1 MEDNTAFNIH
11 AITFSA
17 HSCQQKEENSYASG
31 VKLRSEMENTA
42 SLGFSSFA
50 IIDFP
55 LSQRIF
61 VLFKNILLSRE
72 VTKSP
77 RFSCVCLLVWNGG
90 VMGKKWMNLM

>member
-17 HSCQQKEENSYASG
+17 HSCQQKEENSYASV

-42 SLGFSSFA
+42 SLGFSSFS
-50 IIDFP
+50 IDFS
-55 LSQRIF
+55 LSQRLF

-72 VTKSP
+72 A
-77 RFSCVCLLVWNGG
+77 FG
-90 VMGKKWMNLM
+90 VKVGLWVKNE

>member
-55 LSQRIF
+55 LSQCLF
-61 VLFKNILLSRE
+61 VDR
-72 VTKSP
+72 KS
-77 RFSCVCLLVWNGG
+77 VV
-90 VMGKKWMNLM
+90 